1 MSGYFPEQRS
11 LQGSVKV
18 ELILYSY
25 ATKAENATSVDT
37 SILAK
42 KFDLASLKSNVD
54 KLNTDKLTNVP
65 TNLSN
70 LKSKVDKLDVDKL
83 VPVPVVLSKVSDV
96 VKMMSLKKMHVM
108 LKWKT
113 LKIKCLILPT

>member
-25 ATKAENATSVDT
+25 ATKGADT

-42 KFDLASLKSNVD
+42 KFDLASLKSNID
-54 KLNTDKLTNVP
+54 KLNIDKLTNVP

-70 LKSKVDKLDVDKL
+70 LKSKVEKLDVDKL

-108 LKWKT
+108 LK
-113 LKIKCLILPT
+113 

>member
-11 LQGSVKV
+11 LQGGVKV

-25 ATKAENATSVDT
+25 ATKAENATGVDT

-42 KFDLASLKSNVD
+42 NFDLASLKSNVD
-54 KLNTDKLTNVP
+54 KLNIDKLTNVP

-108 LKWKT
+108 LK
-113 LKIKCLILPT
+113 